1 MFNKLDCV
9 SISSHMRHVTLG
21 LLFVLLNAQRGDL
34 TDVHQVSEVLIIV
47 QSIAHHKLVWKHSE
61 SA

>member
-1 MFNKLDCV
+1 MFNKFDCV
-9 SISSHMRHVTLG
+9 SISGHIRYVTLG

-34 TDVHQVSEVLIIV
+34 TNVHQVSEVLIIV
-47 QSIAHHKLVWKHSE
+47 QSVAHHKLVWKHSE